1 MDWSVLLLMAVALSM
16 DAFAVSVANGLVL
29 TKAGVCPSLRMAGSF
44 GLFQAG
50 MPLIGYAAALTF
62 ADTIR
67 AIDHWVAF
75 VLLVF
80 VGGKM
85 LWEVFFG
92 KEEEPTDPTDLRNLL
107 LLSVATSIDALAIG
121 VSIAMMPKTG
131 VLALPAG
138 AVLAA
143 AIIGVITF
151 VICLFGVFLGRKAG
165 SLLGRRAEIVGGLV
179 LIGLG
184 VKVLLEHT
192 VLATG

>member
-1 MDWSVLLLMAVALSM
+1 MEWSVLLLMAVALSM

-29 TKAGVCPSLRMAGSF
+29 ASAGVRPSLRMAGSF
-44 GLFQAG
+44 GLFQAA
-50 MPLIGYAAALTF
+50 MPLLGYAAALTF
-62 ADTIR
+62 ADAIR
-67 AIDHWVAF
+67 AVDHWVAF

-85 LWEVFFG
+85 LWEVFFNE
-92 KEEEPTDPTDLRNLL
+92 EEEPADPTDLKNLI

-131 VLALPAG
+131 VLALPGG
-138 AVLAA
+138 AFLAA
-143 AIIGVITF
+143 AVIGVITF
-151 VICLFGVFLGRKAG
+151 VLCLFGVFLGRKAG

-184 VKVLLEHT
+184 IKVLLEHT
-192 VLATG
+192 VLAGG